1 MDKTEIKA
9 AKSELRKR
17 IIGERS
23 SLTEESVR
31 EMSEAICR
39 NMTSLP
45 EYDRAEVILGYYS
58 TRKEPVLDMLFEAAI
73 GAGKKVYL
81 PKVMTK
87 ETMEFFRYESE
98 ADVAPGSYGIMEPV
112 TEEMYD
118 PAESDGENIL
128 MIMPGVAFD
137 EKGNRIG
144 YGGGYYDRYL
154 ERLGSP
160 KVTVEVKTVMAAY
173 NMQKVSHIPTEATD
187 MRPDKIITEVG

>member
-39 NMTSLP
+39 NMTALP

-58 TRKEPVLDMLFEAAI
+58 TRKEPVLDMLFKAAI
-73 GAGKKVYL
+73 TAGKKVYL

-144 YGGGYYDRYL
+144 YGGGYYDRFLSKYK
-154 ERLGSP
+154 GTAAA
-160 KVTVEVKTVMAAY
+160 VTFSAFLFDCVPHGKYDLQADFTVTEGGILTVVK
-173 NMQKVSHIPTEATD
+173 N
-187 MRPDKIITEVG
+187 